1 MSAAPALVPLA
12 HAGHWLESIAFA
24 LPPLVLIGVLIGA
37 ALYARR
43 HAGDSP
49 DSEVTP

>member
-1 MSAAPALVPLA
+1 VTAPVPLA
-12 HAGHWLESIAFA
+12 HAGHWLESLAFA

-43 HAGDSP
+43 HAGDNP
-49 DSEVTP
+49 ERELTP

>member
-1 MSAAPALVPLA
+1 MSAMATVPLA

-24 LPPLVLIGVLIGA
+24 LPPVVLIGVLVGA

-43 HAGDSP
+43 QAAGSSDTEAAS
-49 DSEVTP
+49 